1 MVLVMSSLRGM
12 MTLNKIYK
20 QVLTVVI
27 LSIATLAVLFYGFTT
42 GDSGWSDLALLVALA
57 DAIAGIILVFQYRQH
72 DRLLKQLQVMT
83 ENIVHH
89 QPAVPLFVE
98 PDNPLKG
105 VSDQLNE
112 LQSRQQDEGK
122 SIRNSN
128 AELITI
134 LSSLPVGVMVIDSTH
149 DVIFANH
156 KMSTMLGREILTQ
169 VHPYTQDIRN
179 HQLLSLIEN
188 VYSSHKSQQEE
199 VQSVGAAAVTWD
211 TSVVFNQ
218 LENDFHILVI
228 MYDISDIINVK
239 QMQID
244 FLRNASHELKTPITA
259 ISGFT
264 KTLLG
269 GAMDDK
275 KSLVEFLKIIDQQ
288 SDQLASLVQDV
299 LTISHI
305 QNGTNYNYKPLPLH
319 DFIDAEL
326 ASYKSMSDNHQVA
339 IHNQVAEHVE
349 VTADSTTLTRILR
362 NLVSNAIKYNRPSGE
377 VDISYSENDSYW
389 QLQVAD
395 TGIGIAQKDI
405 SRLFERFYRA
415 DDSRTKQKVSGTGID
430 LSIVKEMVDAVGGT
444 IDVKSQR
451 GVGSTFTVNFP
462 IVKDEDRTTN

>member
-1 MVLVMSSLRGM
+1 MSSPRGM
-12 MTLNKIYK
+12 MTLSKIYK
-20 QVLTVVI
+20 QILTVVI
-27 LSIATLAVLFYGFTT
+27 LSIATLAVLFYGFT
-42 GDSGWSDLALLVALA
+42 SGNLGWADLALLLAVVDAL
-57 DAIAGIILVFQYRQH
+57 AGIILIIQYRQH
-72 DRLLKQLQVMT
+72 DKLLKQLQIMT

-105 VSDQLNE
+105 VADQLNE

-156 KMSTMLGREILTQ
+156 KMSVMLGRDILTQ
-169 VHPYTQDIRN
+169 VHPYTQDLRN
-179 HQLLSLIEN
+179 YQLLSLIEN
-188 VYSSHKSQQEE
+188 VYDSHKSQQEE
-199 VQSVGAAAVTWD
+199 IQSVGATSVTWD
-211 TSVVFNQ
+211 ASVVFNQ

-305 QNGTNYNYKPLPLH
+305 QNGTNYHYKPLALH

-326 ASYKSMSDNHQVA
+326 ASYQSMIQGNHVS
-339 IHNQVAEHVE
+339 IHNHVPEHVE
-349 VTADSTTLTRILR
+349 VIADTTTLTRILR
-362 NLVSNAIKYNRPSGE
+362 NLVSNAVKYNRPNGE
-377 VDISYSENDSYW
+377 VNITYSDNDSYW
-389 QLQVAD
+389 QLHVSD

-415 DDSRTKQKVSGTGID
+415 DDSRTKQKVSGTGLG

-462 IVKDEDRTTN
+462 IVKDRDQPNTQTD

>member
-1 MVLVMSSLRGM
+1 MNFQLVMTMSKLAKQ
-12 MTLNKIYK
+12 TLI
-20 QVLTVVI
+20 VFL
-27 LSIATLAVLFYGFTT
+27 LSIATLAMLFYGFTNKST
-42 GDSGWSDLALLVALA
+42 GWIVLALIAAFVLV
-57 DAIAGIILVFQYRQH
+57 IASLVLMLQYRKH
-72 DRLLKQLQVMT
+72 DKLLKQLMVMT
-83 ENIVHH
+83 ENIVDH

-98 PDNPLKG
+98 PGNSLKG
-105 VSDQLNE
+105 IADQLNE

-122 SIRNSN
+122 TISNSN

-156 KMSTMLGREILTQ
+156 EMGKILERNILTQ

-179 HQLLSLIEN
+179 YQLLSLVESVFEN
-188 VYSSHKSQQEE
+188 HKSQHVE
-199 VQSVGAAAVTWD
+199 VQSVTGESVTWD
-211 TSVVFNQ
+211 TSIIFNQ
-218 LENDFHILVI
+218 LDKDFHILVI

-264 KTLLG
+264 KTLLS

-305 QNGTNYNYKPLPLH
+305 QNGTNYVYKPLALH
-319 DFIDAEL
+319 DFVNSEL
-326 ASYKSMSDNHQVA
+326 KSYDSMLANNHLT
-339 IHNQVAEHVE
+339 IHNQIPEHVE
-349 VTADSTTLTRILR
+349 VNTDTTILTRILR
-362 NLVSNAIKYNRPSGE
+362 NLVSNAIKYNQPNGE
-377 VDISYSENDSYW
+377 ITISYDDNDSYW
-389 QLQVAD
+389 QLIVSD

-415 DDSRTKQKVSGTGID
+415 DDSRTKQKVSGTGLG
-430 LSIVKEMVDAVGGT
+430 LSIVKEMVNAIGGT
-444 IDVKSQR
+444 IHVKSQR
-451 GVGSTFTVNFP
+451 GVGSTFTVEFP
-462 IVKDEDRTTN
+462 LVDEDSQTDSENQ

>member
-1 MVLVMSSLRGM
+1 M
-12 MTLNKIYK
+12 MLSKIYK
-20 QVLTVVI
+20 QILTVVI
-27 LSIATLAVLFYGFTT
+27 LSIAALAMLFCGFMTK
-42 GDSGWSDLALLVALA
+42 DDGWVDLAGLLLFA
-57 DAIAGIILVFQYRQH
+57 DASACIVLMLEYRQH
-72 DRLLKQLQVMT
+72 DKLLKQLQVMT
-83 ENIVHH
+83 ANIVDH
-89 QPAVPLFVE
+89 QPAAPLFVE

-105 VSDQLNE
+105 VADQLNE

-156 KMSTMLGREILTQ
+156 KMSVMLGRDILTQ

-179 HQLLSLIEN
+179 YQLLSLIEN
-188 VYSSHKSQQEE
+188 VYNNHKSQQEE
-199 VQSVGAAAVTWD
+199 VQSVGAKSVTWD
-211 TSVVFNQ
+211 TSVVFNR
-218 LENDFHILVI
+218 LENDFHVLVI

-264 KTLLG
+264 KTLLD

-305 QNGTNYNYKPLPLH
+305 QNGTNYNYKPLGLH
-319 DFIDAEL
+319 DFINSEL
-326 ASYKSMSDNHQVA
+326 QSYKSMTSGNHVT
-339 IHNQVAEHVE
+339 INNKIPEHVE
-349 VTADSTTLTRILR
+349 VTADTTTLTRILR
-362 NLVSNAIKYNRPSGE
+362 NLVSNAVKYNRPNGE
-377 VDISYSENDSYW
+377 VNIEYTANDSFW
-389 QLQVAD
+389 QLHVSD

-415 DDSRTKQKVSGTGID
+415 DDSRTKQKVSGTGLG

-462 IVKDEDRTTN
+462 IVEDDDQTGDKG

>member
-1 MVLVMSSLRGM
+1 MSSPLGM
-12 MTLNKIYK
+12 MTLSNIYK
-20 QVLTVVI
+20 QIIIVVS
-27 LSIATLAVLFYGFTT
+27 LSIAALAVLFYGFSS
-42 GDSGWSDLALLVALA
+42 GESGWDDFALILVFIVV
-57 DAIAGIILVFQYRQH
+57 IAGIKLIFEYRQH
-72 DRLLKQLQVMT
+72 DKLLKQLQVMT
-83 ENIVHH
+83 ANIVGH

-98 PDNPLKG
+98 PSNSLKG
-105 VSDQLNE
+105 IADQLNE

-128 AELITI
+128 AELFTI

-156 KMSTMLGREILTQ
+156 RMSEMLGRDILTQ
-169 VHPYTQDIRN
+169 VHPYTQDVRN
-179 HQLLSLIEN
+179 YQLLSLIEN
-188 VYSSHKSQQEE
+188 VYKSHKSQHEE
-199 VQSVGAAAVTWD
+199 VQGVGASSVTWD
-211 TSVVFNQ
+211 TSVVFNR
-218 LENDFHILVI
+218 LDNDFHILVI

-264 KTLLG
+264 KTLLD

-288 SDQLASLVQDV
+288 SDQLALLVQDV

-305 QNGTNYNYKPLPLH
+305 QNGTNYDYKPLPLH
-319 DFIDAEL
+319 DFVNSEL
-326 ASYKSMSDNHQVA
+326 ASYKSMTSGNNVT
-339 IHNQVAEHVE
+339 IHNKIPEHVE
-349 VTADSTTLTRILR
+349 VVADTTTLTRILR
-362 NLVSNAIKYNRPSGE
+362 NLVSNAVKYNRPNGE
-377 VDISYSENDSYW
+377 INIEYTDNDSFW
-389 QLQVAD
+389 QLHVSD

-415 DDSRTKQKVSGTGID
+415 DDSRTKQKVSGTGLG
-430 LSIVKEMVDAVGGT
+430 LSIVKEMVDAIGGT
-444 IDVKSQR
+444 INVKSQR

-462 IVKDEDRTTN
+462 LVNDDEKPSGK